1 MNDDNKIIEVSEE
14 LSQRVK
20 LRRESDIS
28 DREAR
33 RRLDDIVF
41 QSRHYF
47 NAWLAEH
54 ELAVQDLKDLEAL
67 GFEGL
72 AVTVQKIQLR
82 ERARHFAAMS
92 HEHYA
97 VLKLAGVEDLPQC
110 RCQYCEYSKELI
122 AESPERMKRQEH
134 EAALNES
141 AP

>member
-1 MNDDNKIIEVSEE
+1 MSDDSKIIEVSEE

-20 LRRESDIS
+20 LRRASDIS

-33 RRLDDIVF
+33 RRLDEIVF

-54 ELAVQDLKDLEAL
+54 ELAVKDLKDIEAL

-97 VLKLAGVEDLPQC
+97 VLKLAGVEDLPVC
-110 RCQYCEYSKELI
+110 GCQYCQYASELVNT
-122 AESPERMKRQEH
+122 SPE
-134 EAALNES
+134 AARRCEQVERTTT
-141 AP
+141 

>member
-1 MNDDNKIIEVSEE
+1 MIDESKTIEISPE
-14 LSQRVK
+14 LNQRVK

-28 DREAR
+28 DRAAR

-54 ELAVQDLKDLEAL
+54 DIAVQDLKDLEAL

-82 ERARHFAAMS
+82 ERARHFASMS
-92 HEHYA
+92 HEHFQ
-97 VLKLAGVEDLPQC
+97 VLKLAGVEDLPVC
-110 RCQYCEYSKELI
+110 GCQYCQYASELVNT
-122 AESPERMKRQEH
+122 SPE
-134 EAALNES
+134 AARRCEQVERTTT
-141 AP
+141 